1 MIICICNRI
10 NEKTARAAVEAGAR
24 SPKAV
29 LAHAGCQFN
38 CGKCKCEMGS
48 FIAAE
53 ADRLMAVPELVA
65 AE

>member
-10 NEKTARAAVEAGAR
+10 NEKTARAALEAGAR

-53 ADRLMAVPELVA
+53 LSREVPARRLVA
-65 AE
+65 VE